1 MTPQEQD
8 TGQVQELLGAF
19 YAGRIDRN
27 AVRASVMDVI
37 LARIGCQ
44 RVSMW
49 KFEGG
54 AGRLN
59 LLCFAS
65 KTVGGELDTRERRL
79 LQSEYR
85 DYFNALIERGTYV
98 ASDAMNDPQLAAM
111 REPYLVPNNV
121 LSLLDAAFMLNGRA
135 YGKVCCEQTDAP
147 RDWRAGDV
155 LALRAIVTR
164 LALLMSGQSDSVL
177 LTTPSLP
184 ARPLPVGAAR
194 PADAP
199 ADDGTG

>member
-19 YAGRIDRN
+19 YAGRIDRT

-37 LARIGCQ
+37 LARLGCQ

-49 KFEGG
+49 KFEGS

-65 KTVGGELDTRERRL
+65 KAVGGELDSRERRL

-111 REPYLVPNNV
+111 REPWLVPNNV
-121 LSLLDAAFMLNGRA
+121 RSLLDAGSCSTAAPTARSAASRPTRRA
-135 YGKVCCEQTDAP
+135 TG
-147 RDWRAGDV
+147 
-155 LALRAIVTR
+155 
-164 LALLMSGQSDSVL
+164 
-177 LTTPSLP
+177 
-184 ARPLPVGAAR
+184 
-194 PADAP
+194 AP
-199 ADDGTG
+199 ATCWPCAPS

>member
-1 MTPQEQD
+1 MTPQQQD

-19 YAGRIDRN
+19 YAGRIDRT

-37 LARIGCQ
+37 LARLGCQ

-49 KFEGG
+49 KFESS
-54 AGRLN
+54 AGRLD

-79 LQSEYR
+79 LRSEYR

-98 ASDAMNDPQLAAM
+98 AGDAMNDPSLAAM
-111 REPYLVPNNV
+111 RESYLVPNCV
-121 LSLLDAAFMLNGRA
+121 RSLLDAAFMLNGRA

-147 RDWRAGDV
+147 RAWRAGDV

-164 LALLMSGQSDSVL
+164 MALLMSSQSDPVL

-184 ARPLPVGAAR
+184 ARALPGGVATVTDAR
-194 PADAP
+194 AGE
-199 ADDGTG
+199 GTG